1 MNTNGLQQNFPY
13 GFVYMFVFSPK
24 HFLEITVLHGSKWTI
39 NCNYIPITD
48 KMIVIEFIVFL
59 CSYTFYVI
67 LSASLYMSHVITEG
81 IKRALECKVATSVFE
96 FSPIK

>member
-1 MNTNGLQQNFPY
+1 
-13 GFVYMFVFSPK
+13 
-24 HFLEITVLHGSKWTI
+24 
-39 NCNYIPITD
+39 
-48 KMIVIEFIVFL
+48 MIVIEFIVFL

-81 IKRALECKVATSVFE
+81 IKGDLECKVATSVFE